1 MTYRTL
7 GENIR
12 AFSIAEGLTQI
23 ELGKK
28 CGMADSQIGAYE
40 RGEVVP
46 KEKNIRRIAEA
57 LGVSYEIIT
66 TVNEQRSRRTK

>member
-1 MTYRTL
+1 MTYGTL

-12 AFSIAEGLTQI
+12 AFRIAKRLTQT

-28 CGMADSQIGAYE
+28 CGMADSQIGTYE

-66 TVNEQRSRRTK
+66 TVKERSK